1 MSISKIFVK
10 LPNWVGDCVMAT
22 PALDYLRKAFPS
34 ATIIAMGRP
43 SVVDIMIGHDSISE
57 LLPADD
63 RKISDDLLQ
72 RLKRESFDL
81 AVIFPNSW
89 RSAWL
94 PFRLGIPQRVGYAR
108 GLRSVLLNGA
118 VPYDKRR
125 WQTPTPKPLSKKS
138 IAGNPN
144 IVQPGH
150 MVEYYLQLAVAAVA
164 AFSQDSPPA
173 PVREQVALSLP
184 VKKESISQVASLLVS
199 ENLDGMRLAAVNP
212 GAAYGNA
219 KRWPLD
225 RLAVVADSLAA
236 QGYAVVSTAS
246 KFETELNMQLTRH
259 AKCEIHCL
267 GEKLDLP
274 GLVALLDR
282 VELLVTNDSG
292 AMHIAA
298 ARAVPTVA
306 LFGPTDWNV
315 TRPWQEAAIVL
326 RQSPPCAPCFL
337 RECPI
342 DHPCMRDLQPD
353 AVIEA
358 AAQVVDMP
366 NSAKK
371 ELR

>member
-1 MSISKIFVK
+1 
-10 LPNWVGDCVMAT
+10 MAT

-34 ATIIAMGRP
+34 ATITALGRP
-43 SVVDIMIGHDSISE
+43 SVIDVMTGHDSINE
-57 LLPADD
+57 LVSADD
-63 RKISDDLLQ
+63 RVMPVDLRQ
-72 RLKRESFDL
+72 RLKGENFDL
-81 AVIFPNSW
+81 AVIFPNTW

-108 GLRSVLLNGA
+108 GIRGMLLNRSVR
-118 VPYDKRR
+118 YDKRR
-125 WQTPTPKPLSKKS
+125 WQTPTPRPLSKKS

-144 IVQPGH
+144 IAKPGH
-150 MVEYYLQLAVAAVA
+150 MVEYYLQLAVAAA
-164 AFSQDSPPA
+164 AFSQDPPPVPA
-173 PVREQVALSLP
+173 PEQIALSLP
-184 VKKESISQVASLLVS
+184 VKKESIGQVAALLVS
-199 ENLDGMRLAAVNP
+199 ENLDGMRLAAINP

-219 KRWPLD
+219 KRWPLE
-225 RLAVVADSLAA
+225 RLAVVADALSA

-246 KFETELNMQLTRH
+246 KFETELNVQLTSH
-259 AKCEIHCL
+259 AKCAIHCL

-306 LFGPTDWNV
+306 IFGPTDWNV
-315 TRPWQEAAIVL
+315 TRPWQDATVIM

-342 DHPCMRDLQPD
+342 AHPCMRNLHAE

-358 AAQVVDMP
+358 ASQVVDMP